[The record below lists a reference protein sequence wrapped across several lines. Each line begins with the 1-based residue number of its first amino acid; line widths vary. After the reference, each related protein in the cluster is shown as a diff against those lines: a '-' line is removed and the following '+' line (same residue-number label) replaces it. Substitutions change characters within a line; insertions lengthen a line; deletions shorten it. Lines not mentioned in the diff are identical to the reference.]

1 MNCIANSPDIAKY
14 YIQQHNI
21 KKRISK
27 GEPTVPPSPLP
38 LSDTSSNPSSD
49 PSQDESG

>member
-1 MNCIANSPDIAKY
+1 VANSPDIAKY

-38 LSDTSSNPSSD
+38 NEDN
-49 PSQDESG
+49 DEVIVDKPENLVGYFVK